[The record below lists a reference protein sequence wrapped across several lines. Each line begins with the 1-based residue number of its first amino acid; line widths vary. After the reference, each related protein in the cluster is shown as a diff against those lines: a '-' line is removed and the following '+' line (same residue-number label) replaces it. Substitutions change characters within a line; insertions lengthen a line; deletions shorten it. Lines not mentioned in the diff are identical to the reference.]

1 MAQIGAVAR
10 PYAQAVFELAQES
23 GQLDGWSALL
33 ASASQVIA
41 NSGLRALLRAPGADL
56 AAIAS
61 LVADTC
67 GEDPDA
73 AATAG
78 SQHGKNFFR
87 LLAENRRIEALPAI
101 AEAFEHLKAEVEN
114 TVDVVLTA
122 ATQVDEAQQ
131 ARMVDAL
138 TRRFGRNVRLRFEQ
152 DENLIGGARLQADDH
167 IIDGSVRTRLAKLA
181 SALVN

>member
-10 PYAQAVFELAQES
+10 PYAQAVFELAQET
-23 GQLDGWSALL
+23 GQLDAWSALL
-33 ASASQVIA
+33 DSASQVIA
-41 NSGLRALLRAPGADL
+41 DSGLRALMRAPGADL
-56 AAIAS
+56 GAIAS
-61 LVADTC
+61 LVAETC
-67 GEDPDA
+67 GKDPDA
-73 AATAG
+73 AAVAG
-78 SQHGKNFFR
+78 SPQGNNFFR

-101 AEAFEHLKAEVEN
+101 AEAFEHLKADVEN

-138 TRRFGRNVRLRFEQ
+138 KQRFGRDVRLSFEQ
-152 DENLIGGARLQADDH
+152 DEELIGGARLQADDH

-181 SALVN
+181 IALVN